1 MVRSRG
7 PTTRDPLTCTYAEE
21 IQNFANWFTYYRSR
35 EYTAKAALG
44 RTVSDVTNIRLGY
57 VVLNDTNE
65 RLSIASM
72 NASYRVGNKKA
83 MMNQIYKV
91 DSNNGTPLR
100 AALDKAGK
108 YFECRAGGSFGS
120 PNTVARRRTVPGIA
134 VAAKVSARTTSRCCS
149 RTVRGTSRLQR
160 CVERKCLQEQRR

>member
-1 MVRSRG
+1 MTYPGG
-7 PTTRDPLTCTYAEE
+7 PNRTTARIRCTCTYAEE

-44 RTVSDVTNIRLGY
+44 RTVSDVTNVRLAY
-57 VVLNDTNE
+57 VVLNDSNE
-65 RLSIASM
+65 RTPIASM

-100 AALDKAGK
+100 VALDKAGK
-108 YFECRAGGSFGS
+108 YFECQC
-120 PNTVARRRTVPGIA
+120 RRF
-134 VAAKVSARTTSRCCS
+134 
-149 RTVRGTSRLQR
+149 VR
-160 CVERKCLQEQRR
+160 